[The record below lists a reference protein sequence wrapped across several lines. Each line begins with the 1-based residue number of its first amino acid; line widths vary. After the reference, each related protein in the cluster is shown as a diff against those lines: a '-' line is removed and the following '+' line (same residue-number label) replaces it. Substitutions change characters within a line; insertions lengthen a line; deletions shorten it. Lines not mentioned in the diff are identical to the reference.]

1 MEEEAIIRFLQF
13 FSKFFASKPYRDSQ
27 KFCRN
32 RIALL
37 DKPTVAAGMM
47 EIVAERVRATGTAP
61 AVLVGAGVPAGVRH
75 K

>member
-1 MEEEAIIRFLQF
+1 MYADTRRLSRSVVYPQDHIVL
-13 FSKFFASKPYRDSQ
+13 SQ

-47 EIVAERVRATGTAP
+47 QIVGECVRATGTAT
-61 AVLVGAGVPAGVRH
+61 AVLVGAGVPAGAKH
-75 K
+75 N